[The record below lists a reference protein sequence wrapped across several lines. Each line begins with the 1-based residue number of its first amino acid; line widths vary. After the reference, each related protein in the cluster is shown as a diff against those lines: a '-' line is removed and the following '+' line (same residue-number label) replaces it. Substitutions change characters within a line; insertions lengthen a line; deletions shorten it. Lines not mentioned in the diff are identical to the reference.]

1 MADVLFCSK
10 DDIVRKS
17 TMLDGNI
24 DSDKIIPALH
34 LAQTQY
40 LREIIGTDLYN
51 KFSSD
56 ITALINSGTTFPADY
71 KNLLDDFVKPIL
83 IHLTIHEFLKTASVT
98 VSNKGVFKHTSENA
112 GDVSSEELKDL
123 IQVERD
129 RAQSYTQRFLDH
141 MAFNAASKFP
151 EWFSNSNEDVSPLH
165 ESYTIDW
172 VL

>member
-83 IHLTIHEFLKTASVT
+83 IHLTIHEFLKTACVT
-98 VSNKGVFKHTSENA
+98 VSN
-112 GDVSSEELKDL
+112 
-123 IQVERD
+123 
-129 RAQSYTQRFLDH
+129 
-141 MAFNAASKFP
+141 
-151 EWFSNSNEDVSPLH
+151 
-165 ESYTIDW
+165 
-172 VL
+172 